1 MINSGRE
8 WDWMDKK
15 DREEMDIKTT
25 SKSEVYWK
33 NINRYELEIGA
44 RVATLH
50 KVEDSNGGETIW
62 MYDTE
67 DLFTEEEV
75 EYIEHLLWNDELEE

>member
-1 MINSGRE
+1 
-8 WDWMDKK
+8 MDKK
-15 DREEMDIKTT
+15 NREEMDIKTT

>member
-1 MINSGRE
+1 
-8 WDWMDKK
+8 MDKK

-33 NINRYELEIGA
+33 NINRYELEIGD

-75 EYIEHLLWNDELEE
+75 EHIEHLLWNDELEE